1 MTYSK
6 NPIRPASKT
15 KMVGQVEFVYSTL
28 FIKQIAFV
36 HTCIYV
42 YISDVCS

>member
-15 KMVGQVEFVYSTL
+15 KMVGQVEFVYSTAL
-28 FIKQIAFV
+28 SLNFI
-36 HTCIYV
+36 Y
-42 YISDVCS
+42 